1 MDFRII
7 TKLYLREIKEI
18 VRTFGL
24 IVSLII
30 FPVIIYPAMLYYS
43 GHTTLEEK
51 NKVDSATLSVFVK
64 GSELIPNLS
73 DYIYQDDK
81 IVFLKNG
88 NYDKIDKDCKL
99 IVSFEKSSDL
109 FKSGYSNIVANLE
122 YDSTDKYSLKALGRF
137 ERILFDVNKEST
149 YERFDEKNIPPEIMN
164 FVTVNTTNIA
174 TPKKITGD
182 LIGNII
188 PIFLIMFITSGAMQ
202 VAIDIT
208 AGEKDRKTIQTL
220 LISPAKRIDIIIS
233 KLFVVITTSL
243 ISGFVNL
250 CSMYLAF
257 YFMPM
262 SNIMAKGMKIDFQ
275 AFIIGLLLIIPL
287 VMLFSSFLTT
297 IGVASKNQVEAGF
310 YTMPIFLLEFVPFV
324 ALSTVEIA
332 NLNNFDFFIPV
343 YNTALAMKLLF
354 MSSFTLPQILITV
367 FSNLLYSVFFIFLCV
382 KLFSNED
389 IVFSGI
395 GDSLF
400 IYVKNLFVKK

>member
-1 MDFRII
+1 MNFRVI
-7 TKLYLREIKEI
+7 TKLYFKELKEI
-18 VRTFGL
+18 LRTFGL

-30 FPVIIYPAMLYYS
+30 FPAIIYPAMLYYT
-43 GHTTLEEK
+43 GQTTLAEK
-51 NKVDSATLSVFVK
+51 NKVDSATISVFVK

-73 DYIYQDDK
+73 DYIYPDDN

-99 IVSFEKSSDL
+99 IISLEKSTDL

-122 YDSTDKYSLKALGRF
+122 YDSTDKYSLKALDRF

-164 FVTVNTTNIA
+164 FVSVNSKNIA
-174 TPKKITGD
+174 PPKKITGE

-188 PIFLIMFITSGAMQ
+188 PLFLIMFITSGAMQ

-233 KLFVVITTSL
+233 KLFVVITTAL
-243 ISGFVNL
+243 VSGFVNL
-250 CSMYLAF
+250 CSMYLAI
-257 YFMPM
+257 YLMPM
-262 SNIMAKGMKIDFQ
+262 SKFMIKGMKLDFQ
-275 AFIIGLLLIIPL
+275 TFILGLLVIIPL
-287 VMLFSSFLTT
+287 VLLFSSVLTA

-310 YTMPIFLLEFVPFV
+310 YTMPIFFLDFIPFI

-332 NLNNFDFFIPV
+332 SLTNLDFFIPV
-343 YNTALAMKLLF
+343 YNTALAIKLLL
-354 MSSFTLPQILITV
+354 MSSFTWQQIFITI
-367 FSNLLYSVFFIFLCV
+367 FSNLIYSVFFVFLCV

-389 IVFSGI
+389 IVFSGV

-400 IYVKNLFVKK
+400 VYIKKIFMKN